1 MKLCVEC
8 VDCSAKRTGK
18 LLEGLADGKKIEKLA
33 KKVRGA
39 VKNNVGKKS
48 PVILAKKRTGLI
60 RKSLGILD
68 ASREKKDFG
77 MGVAKKIVRD
87 LHLPEGGFERFRRLV
102 KLSIAANSLELDLP
116 SHSAGLHGLEKKFME
131 ELEAPLGLDESKGIY
146 SRIKRSANIL
156 YLCDNAPE
164 LVFDMLLIGFI
175 ASMGKTVIPVVRGR
189 FTQDDATPREARML
203 GLRDF
208 VTTGSSA
215 TGVVYSDV
223 TKKLQKLLRGS
234 DFVIAKGMGN
244 FEGLTEDPGLID
256 GRVAFLFKVKCI
268 PVSRAVGVPK
278 GSGVAFIYRKGT
290 RIIAEG
296 MEERPYAAVSCG
308 RELSF

>member
-8 VDCSAKRTGK
+8 VDCSAKRAGK
-18 LLEGLADGKKIEKLA
+18 LLEGLADGKKIAALT
-33 KKVRGA
+33 KKVGDS
-39 VKNNVGKKS
+39 VKKEVGKKS

-60 RKSLGILD
+60 RKSLGIVD
-68 ASREKKDFG
+68 VSREKKDFG

-87 LHLPEGGFERFRRLV
+87 LHFPEGGFERFHKLV
-102 KLSIAANSLELDLP
+102 RAAIAGNSLELDLP
-116 SHSAGLHGLEKKFME
+116 GHSAGLHELEKKFME
-131 ELEAPLGLDESKGIY
+131 EIEAPLGLDECREIY
-146 SRIKRSANIL
+146 SRIKRSENIL

-164 LVFDMLLIGFI
+164 LVFDMRLMEFI
-175 ASMGKTVIPVVRGR
+175 SAMGKTVTPVVRGR

-203 GLRDF
+203 GLGDF

-244 FEGLTEDPGLID
+244 FEGLTEDPGLIG
-256 GRVAFLFKVKCI
+256 GRVAFLFKVKCT

-278 GSGVAFIYRKGT
+278 GSGVAFVYNCKKVG
-290 RIIAEG
+290 
-296 MEERPYAAVSCG
+296 S
-308 RELSF
+308 SD